1 MVSGRVLEFRPE
13 SMAKRRCC
21 AMAFNSKTETTHQCR
36 RTAETNVSIRGP
48 DGSMIS
54 KDVCDDHFRMATWD
68 REQGGQWGLRIR
80 IFEKKKGFEKS
91 DFCGFVGEPPST
103 DKYLRKTKK
112 SIVVGEKFGEGLAAK
127 VMGLHHICPSPDGD
141 SLFYLIHWK
150 APHDDPIPAKQEQL
164 PCQMIADEGQV
175 IPDSECSLR
184 LPDVSQEALDEILGN
199 QRKRR

>member
-1 MVSGRVLEFRPE
+1 MG
-13 SMAKRRCC
+13 
-21 AMAFNSKTETTHQCR
+21 N
-36 RTAETNVSIRGP
+36 G
-48 DGSMIS
+48 
-54 KDVCDDHFRMATWD
+54 VCVFVF
-68 REQGGQWGLRIR
+68 L
-80 IFEKKKGFEKS
+80 KKKGFEKS

-150 APHDDPIPAKQEQL
+150 APHGDPIPAKQEQL
-164 PCQMIADEGQV
+164 PCQMIADGGQV
-175 IPDSECSLR
+175 IHDSECS
-184 LPDVSQEALDEILGN
+184 VSQEALDEILGN